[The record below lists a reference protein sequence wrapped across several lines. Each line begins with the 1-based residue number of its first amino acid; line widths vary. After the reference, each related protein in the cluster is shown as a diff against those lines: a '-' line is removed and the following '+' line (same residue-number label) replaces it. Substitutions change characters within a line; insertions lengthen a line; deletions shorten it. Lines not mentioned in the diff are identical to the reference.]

1 VERLQRRPG
10 CFGHPFSK
18 PFLDAAVIAHYNMLR
33 AQRWI
38 GDLSLV
44 VERDLFGQE
53 PLNAYHGHLVGDRLE
68 KQLRRL
74 GEVTL
79 PLQERAARIM
89 MRGLEGLP
97 SARAVGWPRARRGR
111 GK

>member
-18 PFLDAAVIAHYNMLR
+18 PFFDAAVIGYYNLIR
-33 AQRWI
+33 TQRWI

-53 PLNAYHGHLVGDRLE
+53 PLNADHGHIVGDRLE
-68 KQLRRL
+68 EQLRRL
-74 GEVTL
+74 AEVML

-89 MRGLEGLP
+89 MRSLD
-97 SARAVGWPRARRGR
+97 SIQFRNAKVRKR
-111 GK
+111 